1 MRVLVVDDELGIRE
15 GCRRAL
21 TSSGL
26 EVDVAE
32 NGPDGLHKLRQGSFD
47 VLLVDAMMPGMSGLE
62 MMQQARKIAPDVI
75 GIIITGYATIELA
88 VQAIREGAH
97 DFIAKPFTHEL
108 LLHVINR
115 EIDRQRLQREA
126 QRVKDLEEKLFGL
139 ARSKAEMEKIG
150 VMQGRFMMTM
160 VHTLRAP
167 VAVLLNTIQLIR
179 KGYVPPSEQVTF
191 LQQVEERA
199 GELLTIL
206 DDLLLLSRLKENI
219 GGVKTEPVSLS
230 DMLEVALAAF
240 KKEIV
245 ERGLTVKVERMNH
258 PVISGN
264 KEYLQA
270 LWAHLLRNA
279 IRYTRPG
286 GRITLALQEN
296 ALEKKII
303 GTVTDTGI
311 GIPSDEISRI
321 FEEFYRT
328 KEAKSMQETGTG
340 LGLCI
345 VQQIVSLYGGTLE
358 INSTPGLGSE
368 FRFILPQTAT
378 LTGAD

>member
-126 QRVKDLEEKLFGL
+126 QRVKELEEELFGL
-139 ARSKAEMEKIG
+139 ARCKAEMEKIG

-264 KEYLQA
+264 KEYGDRYR
-270 LWAHLLRNA
+270 HRN
-279 IRYTRPG
+279 P
-286 GRITLALQEN
+286 L
-296 ALEKKII
+296 
-303 GTVTDTGI
+303 
-311 GIPSDEISRI
+311 
-321 FEEFYRT
+321 
-328 KEAKSMQETGTG
+328 
-340 LGLCI
+340 
-345 VQQIVSLYGGTLE
+345 
-358 INSTPGLGSE
+358 
-368 FRFILPQTAT
+368 
-378 LTGAD
+378 